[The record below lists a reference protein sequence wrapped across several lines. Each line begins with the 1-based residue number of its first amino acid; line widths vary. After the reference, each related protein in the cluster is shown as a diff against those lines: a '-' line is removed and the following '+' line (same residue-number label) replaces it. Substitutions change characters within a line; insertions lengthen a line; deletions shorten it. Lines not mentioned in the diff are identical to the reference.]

1 MTRRV
6 CFRKTVLWFAV
17 LLFTCFV
24 AGNVNNALAEQ
35 LAFAAPG
42 PYQISGIDASKSGD
56 GMILRVTGSSPPT
69 FTMYEL
75 FEPERIILDIA
86 DASFAESLKLPMQLE
101 AGPVSQ
107 IKGQILDNKEPLVAR
122 LEMITTGDAG
132 YSVERDE
139 NDIVISF
146 ARKEA
151 VTETPAIIASA
162 KKSPAM
168 EEKAAEPAES
178 TGEEIE
184 TPQSDEIKVVQTAE
198 EPVPTPAM
206 EEKAAEPAESMGEEI
221 ETPQSEEIKVVQA
234 AEEPVPTPAVPRPA
248 LDEFAYAGYEKQPI
262 TVDFYKIDLHN
273 VFRLFGEI
281 SGMNIVVAQGVGGTL
296 TLALDNVPWDFV
308 LDVILNL
315 QNLQAIE
322 RYNTLVIA
330 PKGATFEWPERE
342 EEKVAVKKDAAILAE
357 GEKLQVVQKM
367 ELPPE
372 VLEAQKLIREAKT
385 LEKQEEFDD
394 ALMMY
399 EKAFE
404 MWPDNGKLAARLAS
418 LYLVHMGMNA
428 KAVYY
433 GKQALKIDEKDSVSA
448 LYTAIGLANMKRN
461 DEAKEYFEIAVSD
474 KRPDSE
480 ALISYAMFSE
490 DTGNFLN
497 ALLLLARHEDLYG
510 DSLDTMI
517 ARARILDKEGSSAKA
532 AAEYRAILL
541 SGYQLPAD
549 LTRYIKGRLALESS
563 KSQERM

>member
-17 LLFTCFV
+17 LLFTYFV

-42 PYQISGIDASKSGD
+42 PYQITEIKTSKSDD
-56 GMILRVTGSSPPT
+56 GIILRVTGSAPPT

-75 FEPERIILDIA
+75 FEPERIVLDIA
-86 DASFAESLKLPMQLE
+86 DGSFNESLKLPMKPGE
-101 AGPVSQ
+101 GPVTQ
-107 IKGQILDNKEPLVAR
+107 IKGKVLDDKEPLIAR
-122 LEMITTGDAG
+122 LEMITAGDAS
-132 YSVERDE
+132 YTVERDE

-146 ARKEA
+146 KQKKVATVEA
-151 VTETPAIIASA
+151 PAIMASA
-162 KKSPAM
+162 KKSLA
-168 EEKAAEPAES
+168 PAE
-178 TGEEIE
+178 E
-184 TPQSDEIKVVQTAE
+184 TAE
-198 EPVPTPAM
+198 TVVPM
-206 EEKAAEPAESMGEEI
+206 EQEMEAAQPEEV
-221 ETPQSEEIKVVQA
+221 KVVQA
-234 AEEPVPTPAVPRPA
+234 AEEPAQSPVVSSAV

-281 SGMNIVVAQGVGGTL
+281 SGMNIVIAQGVGGTL

-330 PKGATFEWPERE
+330 PKGATFDWPERE
-342 EEKVAVKKDAAILAE
+342 EEKVAVKKDKAILAE
-357 GEKLQVVQKM
+357 GEKLQVIQKM

-372 VLEAQKLIREAKT
+372 VLEAQKLIREARAF
-385 LEKQEEFDD
+385 EKQEDFDN
-394 ALMMY
+394 ALMLY

-404 MWPDNGKLAARLAS
+404 MWPDNSKLAARLAS

-433 GKQALKIDEKDSVSA
+433 GKQALKIDENDSVSA

-461 DEAKEYFEIAVSD
+461 AEAKEYFDIAVSG

-490 DTGNFLN
+490 DTGNYIN
-497 ALLLLARHEDLYG
+497 ALLLMARHEDLYG
-510 DSLDTMI
+510 DNLDTMI
-517 ARARILDKEGSSAKA
+517 ARARILDKEGNSEKA

-549 LTRYIKGRLALESS
+549 LTRYIKGRLALEGS
-563 KSQERM
+563 KSQGRM

>member
-17 LLFTCFV
+17 LLFTYFM
-24 AGNVNNALAEQ
+24 AGNVNNAMAEQ
-35 LAFAAPG
+35 PAFAAPG
-42 PYQISGIDASKSGD
+42 PYQITGITTSKSED
-56 GMILRVTGSSPPT
+56 GITLRVTGSGPPT

-75 FEPERIILDIA
+75 FEPERVILDIA
-86 DASFAESLKLPMQLE
+86 DGSFNESLKFPMQLDE
-101 AGPVSQ
+101 GPVTQ
-107 IKGQILDNKEPLVAR
+107 IKGKILDDKKPLVAR
-122 LEMITTGDAG
+122 LEMITAGDAG
-132 YSVERDE
+132 YTVERDE
-139 NDIVISF
+139 NDILISF
-146 ARKEA
+146 TQKEA
-151 VTETPAIIASA
+151 GMEAPAIMASA
-162 KKSPAM
+162 KK
-168 EEKAAEPAES
+168 
-178 TGEEIE
+178 
-184 TPQSDEIKVVQTAE
+184 
-198 EPVPTPAM
+198 
-206 EEKAAEPAESMGEEI
+206 
-221 ETPQSEEIKVVQA
+221 
-234 AEEPVPTPAVPRPA
+234 TPAVEKMETEPAQEPKEQEIGEAQPEDVKVEQAEEAKSGQPAEEMVPVPQTQAARPV
-248 LDEFAYAGYEKQPI
+248 LDEFKYAGYDKQPI

-281 SGMNIVVAQGVGGTL
+281 SGMNIVISEGVSGTL

-315 QNLQAIE
+315 KNLQAIE

-330 PKGATFEWPERE
+330 PKGATFDWPERA
-342 EEKVAVKKDAAILAE
+342 EEKVAVKKDKTILEEA
-357 GEKLQVVQKM
+357 EKLQVIQKM

-372 VLEAQKLIREAKT
+372 VLEAQKLIREARG
-385 LEKQEEFDD
+385 LEKQEEFDG
-394 ALMMY
+394 ALKMY

-418 LYLVHMGMNA
+418 IYLVNMGMNA
-428 KAVYY
+428 KAVYF
-433 GKQALKIDEKDSVSA
+433 GKQALKIDENDSASA

-461 DEAKEYFEIAVSD
+461 TEAKEYFEIAVSG

-490 DTGNFLN
+490 NNDDYIN

-517 ARARILDKEGSSAKA
+517 ARARILDKEGNTEKA
-532 AAEYRAILL
+532 MAEYRAILL

-563 KSQERM
+563 KSQGRM

>member
-6 CFRKTVLWFAV
+6 CFKKTVLWFAM
-17 LLFTCFV
+17 LLFTSFL
-24 AGNVNNALAEQ
+24 AGNVNNAMAEQ

-42 PYQISGIDASKSGD
+42 PYQITGIKTIKSDD
-56 GMILRVTGSSPPT
+56 GIILRVTGSAPPT

-75 FEPERIILDIA
+75 FEPQRIILDIA
-86 DASFAESLKLPMQLE
+86 DGSFVDSLKLPMKPG
-101 AGPVSQ
+101 AGPVAQ
-107 IKGQILDNKEPLVAR
+107 IKGQILDDKEPLIAR
-122 LEMITTGDAG
+122 LEMFTTGDAS
-132 YSVERDE
+132 YTVERDV
-139 NDIVISF
+139 NDILIYFKQKKAMAAAPRPPVKKPS
-146 ARKEA
+146 AEA
-151 VTETPAIIASA
+151 PAIVASA
-162 KKSPAM
+162 QKSPPM
-168 EEKAAEPAES
+168 QEEAEPAPDI
-178 TGEEIE
+178 EEMA
-184 TPQSDEIKVVQTAE
+184 TPSPVPSL
-198 EPVPTPAM
+198 EPVSMPA
-206 EEKAAEPAESMGEEI
+206 KAPAGSDQTLE
-221 ETPQSEEIKVVQA
+221 
-234 AEEPVPTPAVPRPA
+234 
-248 LDEFAYAGYEKQPI
+248 DFAYAGYEKQPI

-281 SGMNIVVAQGVGGTL
+281 SGMNIVIAQGVGGTL

-322 RYNTLVIA
+322 RFNTLVIA

-342 EEKVAVKKDAAILAE
+342 EEKVSVKKDNEILME
-357 GEKLQVVQKM
+357 GEKLQVIQKM
-367 ELPPE
+367 EMSPE
-372 VLEAQKLIREAKT
+372 ILEAQKLTREARA
-385 LEKQEEFDD
+385 LEKQEEFED
-394 ALMMY
+394 ALMLY

-404 MWPDNGKLAARLAS
+404 VWPENAKLAGRLAS

-433 GKQALKIDEKDSVSA
+433 GKEALKIDKSDAASA

-461 DEAKEYFEIAVSD
+461 DEAREFFEIAVSAR
-474 KRPDSE
+474 RPDSE

-490 DTGNFLN
+490 ENGNYLE

-517 ARARILDKEGSSAKA
+517 ARARILDKEGNSAKA

-549 LTRYIKGRLALESS
+549 LTRYIKGRLALEETKS
-563 KSQERM
+563 KEQM